1 MDERVTDM
9 WVGVVSIFPEMF
21 GTLTSE
27 GVVARAIAAGTLVLD
42 VENPRNH
49 ADDRHNTVD
58 DRPYG
63 GGPGMVM
70 KVEPLEH
77 AIAALK
83 QRAGGPARTVYL
95 SPQGERLEQR
105 KVESLARE
113 ERLIFV
119 AGRYEGIDE
128 RVVDASVDEQISLGD
143 YVLTGGELPV
153 MVVIDAVARYLPGT
167 LGNAES
173 AEAESYRAGLLDWA
187 HYTRP
192 EQIAG
197 RPVPPVLLGG
207 DHETIRRFR
216 LRDALGRT
224 YERRPDLLS
233 RRTLSDEERRLLSEY
248 LEQPGRVDASRHM
261 R

>member
-1 MDERVTDM
+1 M

-21 GTLTSE
+21 GALTTE
-27 GVVARAIAAGTLVLD
+27 GVVARAIAAGTLVVD
-42 VENPRNH
+42 VENPRDH
-49 ADDRHNTVD
+49 ADDRHSTVD

-70 KVEPLEH
+70 KVEPLER

-83 QRAGGPARTVYL
+83 RRAGGPVRTVYL
-95 SPQGERLEQR
+95 SPQGERLQQR
-105 KVESLARE
+105 KVEALARE

-128 RVVDASVDEQISLGD
+128 RIIDASVDEQISLGD
-143 YVLTGGELPV
+143 FVLTGGELPV

-173 AEAESYRAGLLDWA
+173 AEAESYRSGLLDWA

-192 EQIAG
+192 EQVG
-197 RPVPPVLLGG
+197 NRSVPPVLLGG

-224 YERRPDLLS
+224 YERRPDLLA
-233 RRTLSDEERRLLSEY
+233 RRALSDEERRLLGEY
-248 LEQPGRVDASRHM
+248 LEQPGRVDAPRQM

>member
-1 MDERVTDM
+1 M
-9 WVGVVSIFPEMF
+9 WVGVVSIFPDMF
-21 GTLTSE
+21 RALTSE
-27 GVVARAIAAGTLVLD
+27 GVVARAIAAGTLVVD

-49 ADDRHNTVD
+49 ADDRHSTVD

-70 KVEPLEH
+70 KVEPLER

-83 QRAGGPARTVYL
+83 QRAGGPARTIYL
-95 SPQGERLEQR
+95 SPQGEQLQQR
-105 KVESLARE
+105 RVESLARE
-113 ERLIFV
+113 ERLVFV

-128 RVVDASVDEQISLGD
+128 RVIEASVDEQISLGD
-143 YVLTGGELPV
+143 FVLTGGELPV

-173 AEAESYRAGLLDWA
+173 AEAESHRSGLLDWA

-192 EQIAG
+192 DLVAG
-197 RPVPPVLLGG
+197 RSVPPVLLGG

-233 RRTLSDEERRLLSEY
+233 RRTLSDDERRLLSEY

>member
-1 MDERVTDM
+1 M
-9 WVGVVSIFPEMF
+9 WVGVVSIFPDMF
-21 GTLTSE
+21 RALTSE
-27 GVVARAIAAGTLVLD
+27 GVVARAIAAGTLVVD

-49 ADDRHNTVD
+49 ADDRHSTVD

-70 KVEPLEH
+70 KVEPLERS
-77 AIAALK
+77 IAALK
-83 QRAGGPARTVYL
+83 QRAGGPARTIYL
-95 SPQGERLEQR
+95 SPQGEQLQQR

-113 ERLIFV
+113 ERLVFV

-128 RVVDASVDEQISLGD
+128 RVIEASVDEQISLGD
-143 YVLTGGELPV
+143 FVLTGGELPV

-173 AEAESYRAGLLDWA
+173 AEAESHRSGLLDWA

-192 EQIAG
+192 DLVAG
-197 RPVPPVLLGG
+197 RSVPPVLLGG

-216 LRDALGRT
+216 LRDALGRK

>member
-1 MDERVTDM
+1 M
-9 WVGVVSIFPEMF
+9 WMGVVSIFPDMF
-21 GTLTSE
+21 RALTSE
-27 GVVARAIAAGTLVLD
+27 GVVARAIAASTLVVD
-42 VENPRNH
+42 VENPRDH
-49 ADDRHNTVD
+49 TEDRHGTVD

-70 KVEPLEH
+70 KVEPLER

-83 QRAGGPARTVYL
+83 QRAGGPVRTIYL
-95 SPQGERLEQR
+95 SPQGERLQQP

-128 RVVDASVDEQISLGD
+128 RVIEASVDEQISLGD
-143 YVLTGGELPV
+143 FVLTGGELPV

-173 AEAESYRAGLLDWA
+173 AEAESYRSGLLDWA

-192 EQIAG
+192 EQVVG
-197 RPVPPVLLGG
+197 RSVPPVLLGG

-248 LEQPGRVDASRHM
+248 LEQPGRVDAPRHM

>member
-1 MDERVTDM
+1 M
-9 WVGVVSIFPEMF
+9 WVGVVSIFPDMF
-21 GTLTSE
+21 RALTSE
-27 GVVARAIAAGTLVLD
+27 GVVARAIASGTLVVE

-49 ADDRHNTVD
+49 AEDRHSTVD

-70 KVEPLEH
+70 KVEPLER

-83 QRAGGPARTVYL
+83 QRAGGPARTIYL
-95 SPQGERLEQR
+95 SPQGEQLQQR
-105 KVESLARE
+105 KVEALARE

-128 RVVDASVDEQISLGD
+128 RVIEASVDEQISLGD
-143 YVLTGGELPV
+143 FVLTGGESPV

-173 AEAESYRAGLLDWA
+173 AEAESYRSGLLDWA

-192 EQIAG
+192 EQVVG
-197 RPVPPVLLGG
+197 RSVPPVLLGG

-248 LEQPGRVDASRHM
+248 LEQPGRVDAPRHM

>member
-1 MDERVTDM
+1 M
-9 WVGVVSIFPEMF
+9 WLGVVSIFPDMF
-21 GTLTSE
+21 RALTSE
-27 GVVARAIAAGTLVLD
+27 GVVARAIASGTLVVE

-49 ADDRHNTVD
+49 AEDRHSTVD

-70 KVEPLEH
+70 KVEPLER
-77 AIAALK
+77 AIASLK
-83 QRAGGPARTVYL
+83 QRAGGPARTIYL
-95 SPQGERLEQR
+95 SPQGEQLQQR
-105 KVESLARE
+105 KVEALARE

-128 RVVDASVDEQISLGD
+128 RVIEASVDEQISLGD
-143 YVLTGGELPV
+143 FVLTGGELPV

-173 AEAESYRAGLLDWA
+173 AEAESYRSGLLDWA

-192 EQIAG
+192 EQVVG
-197 RPVPPVLLGG
+197 RSVPPVLLGG

-248 LEQPGRVDASRHM
+248 LEQPGRVDAPRHTH
-261 R
+261 

>member
-1 MDERVTDM
+1 M

-21 GTLTSE
+21 GALTTE
-27 GVVARAIAAGTLVLD
+27 GVVARAIAAGTLVVD
-42 VENPRNH
+42 VENPRDH
-49 ADDRHNTVD
+49 ADDRHSTVD

-70 KVEPLEH
+70 KVEPLER

-83 QRAGGPARTVYL
+83 RRAGGPVRTVYL
-95 SPQGERLEQR
+95 SPQGERLQQR
-105 KVESLARE
+105 KVEALARE

-128 RVVDASVDEQISLGD
+128 RIVDASVDEQISLGD
-143 YVLTGGELPV
+143 FVLTGGELPV

-173 AEAESYRAGLLDWA
+173 AEAESYRSGLLDWA

-192 EQIAG
+192 EQVG
-197 RPVPPVLLGG
+197 NRSVPPVLLGG

-224 YERRPDLLS
+224 YERRPDLLA
-233 RRTLSDEERRLLSEY
+233 RRALSDEERRLLGEY
-248 LEQPGRVDASRHM
+248 LEQPGRVDAPRQM

>member
-1 MDERVTDM
+1 M

-21 GTLTSE
+21 RTLTSE
-27 GVVARAIAAGTLVLD
+27 GVVARAIAAGALNLV
-42 VENPRNH
+42 VENPRDY
-49 ADDRHNTVD
+49 AEDRHNTVD

-70 KVEPLEH
+70 KVEPLLR
-77 AIAALK
+77 AIDALK
-83 QRAGGPARTVYL
+83 LRAGGTARTVYL
-95 SPQGERLEQR
+95 SPQGERLAQR
-105 KVESLARE
+105 RVESLARE

-128 RVVDASVDEQISLGD
+128 RVIEASVDEQISLGD
-143 YVLTGGELPV
+143 FVLTGGELPV

-167 LGNAES
+167 LGNTES
-173 AEAESYRAGLLDWA
+173 AEAESYRSGLLDWA

-192 EQIAG
+192 DQVMG
-197 RPVPPVLLGG
+197 RSVPPVLLGG

-224 YERRPDLLS
+224 YERRPDLLA
-233 RRTLSDEERRLLSEY
+233 RRALSAEERRLLGEY
-248 LEQPGRVDASRHM
+248 LEQPGRVDAPGQM

>member
-1 MDERVTDM
+1 M
-9 WVGVVSIFPEMF
+9 WVGVVSIFPDMF
-21 GTLTSE
+21 RALTSE
-27 GVVARAIAAGTLVLD
+27 GVVARAIAASTLVVD
-42 VENPRNH
+42 VENPRDH
-49 ADDRHNTVD
+49 TEDRHSTVD

-70 KVEPLEH
+70 KVEPLER

-83 QRAGGPARTVYL
+83 QRAGGPVRTIYL
-95 SPQGERLEQR
+95 SPQGERLQQP

-128 RVVDASVDEQISLGD
+128 RVIEASVDEQISLGD
-143 YVLTGGELPV
+143 FVLTGGELPV

-173 AEAESYRAGLLDWA
+173 AEAESYRSGLLDWA

-192 EQIAG
+192 EQVVG
-197 RPVPPVLLGG
+197 RSVPPVLLGG
-207 DHETIRRFR
+207 DHEAIRRFR

-248 LEQPGRVDASRHM
+248 LEQPGRVDAPRHM

>member
-1 MDERVTDM
+1 M
-9 WVGVVSIFPEMF
+9 WVGVVSIFPDMF
-21 GTLTSE
+21 RALTSE
-27 GVVARAIAAGTLVLD
+27 GVVARAIAAGTLVVD

-49 ADDRHNTVD
+49 ADDRHSTVD

-70 KVEPLEH
+70 KVEPLERS
-77 AIAALK
+77 IAALK
-83 QRAGGPARTVYL
+83 QRAGGPARTIYL
-95 SPQGERLEQR
+95 SPQGEQLQQR
-105 KVESLARE
+105 RVESLARE
-113 ERLIFV
+113 ERLVFV

-128 RVVDASVDEQISLGD
+128 RVIEASVDEQISLGD
-143 YVLTGGELPV
+143 FVLTGGELPV

-173 AEAESYRAGLLDWA
+173 AEAESHRSGLLDWA

-192 EQIAG
+192 DLVAG
-197 RPVPPVLLGG
+197 RSVPPVLLGG